1 VKHVLGIFNNVEEN
15 WTEYQ
20 ETNELWDG
28 SVSQSKMASAKNT
41 ANGDTL

>member
-1 VKHVLGIFNNVEEN
+1 VKHVLGIFNNGEEK

-20 ETNELWDG
+20 EPNELWDG
-28 SVSQSKMASAKNT
+28 SGSQSKMASAKNT